1 MHEPLRSHLEE
12 ILQGRGLS
20 SVRDAVQ
27 AHLASCPPCA
37 AELNELQHSAKILR
51 VLRQPE
57 APELRAGFY
66 ARVMQRVEAQ
76 GKPSFWYLLLDP
88 VFGRRLVY
96 GTCAA
101 FLLMASFLL
110 ATSSSEQP
118 DIAQTPVQ
126 IMVQPSTGAETPRP
140 EFGDDIQRDREH
152 FLVTLASFAE

>member
-1 MHEPLRSHLEE
+1 MHEPLRTHLEE
-12 ILQGRGLS
+12 ILQGRGVS
-20 SVRDAVQ
+20 AVRDAVQ
-27 AHLASCPPCA
+27 AHLESCTPCA
-37 AELNELQHSAKILR
+37 TELSELRDSAKILR
-51 VLRQPE
+51 VLRQSE

-110 ATSSSEQP
+110 ATSSEQP
-118 DIAQTPVQ
+118 ELARTPVQ
-126 IMVQPSTGAETPRP
+126 IMVQPSTVAETPRP